1 MATPQIYRKTLL
13 PVLLLLAAAALYPA
27 AADGDEVLAL
37 TESTFEK
44 EVGQDRGALVEFYAP
59 WSVAR
64 RIPPLPSLSPR
75 VTTYLCSLTCA

>member
-1 MATPQIYRKTLL
+1 MASPQISRKTLL
-13 PVLLLLAAAALYPA
+13 PVLLLLAAAALSPA

-59 WSVAR
+59 WSVPS
-64 RIPPLPSLSPR
+64 RILPSPR
-75 VTTYLCSLTCA
+75 YFLVSRRACCVV